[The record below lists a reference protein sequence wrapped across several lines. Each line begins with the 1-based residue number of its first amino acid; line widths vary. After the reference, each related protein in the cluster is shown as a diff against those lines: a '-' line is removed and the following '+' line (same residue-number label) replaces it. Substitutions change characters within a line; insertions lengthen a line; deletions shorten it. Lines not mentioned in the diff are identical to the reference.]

1 MPKASPVPARL
12 LTQVEFAKELGV
24 SKQAVSDLLR
34 RNVISRNEDG
44 LIDAE
49 LAKLA
54 LQHRMRPGSKTAS
67 ALGGGGAAA
76 QPQAQSAAE
85 APAAS
90 APPPAAAPAE
100 TSFNAART
108 EREWEEVAIS
118 RLRRQEME
126 GAVIERVPATRAV
139 FTMARGLRDSLM
151 PIGRRLAAKAAAL
164 TEPHAIDQLYTAEL
178 RAALDGF
185 CTKALPQTAV
195 DMAGDAAPKAAAA
208 IEPYRALISH
218 LTACQQALDELRR
231 AMAVAPAA
239 EAATAAMDAAR
250 TSCRAALDLMPVDPL
265 DTPSNAHGPA

>member
-1 MPKASPVPARL
+1 MPQAAPIPARL

-67 ALGGGGAAA
+67 SVGGGAAA
-76 QPQAQSAAE
+76 SQPQAPGTPDATGPQ
-85 APAAS
+85 
-90 APPPAAAPAE
+90 PPLAAPVE
-100 TSFNAART
+100 NGFNAART

-139 FTMARGLRDSLM
+139 FTLARGLRDSLM

-178 RAALDGF
+178 RAALDAF
-185 CTKALPQTAV
+185 CAKALPQTVV
-195 DMAGDAAPKAAAA
+195 DMAGDAGPKAATA
-208 IEPYRALISH
+208 IEPYRLLVANV
-218 LTACQQALDELRR
+218 QALQATLEGLKQSIVSGSGQQE
-231 AMAVAPAA
+231 ATVAA
-239 EAATAAMDAAR
+239 DAAIAK
-250 TSCRAALDLMPVDPL
+250 CRAVLDLMPLDPL
-265 DTPSNAHGPA
+265 DAPPTAHGPA